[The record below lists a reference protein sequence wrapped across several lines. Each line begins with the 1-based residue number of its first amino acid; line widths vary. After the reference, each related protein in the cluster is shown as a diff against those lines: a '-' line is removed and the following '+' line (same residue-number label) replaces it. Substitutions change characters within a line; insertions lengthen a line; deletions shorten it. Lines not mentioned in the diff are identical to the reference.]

1 MAYERTYG
9 PPGRS
14 TVPDVRQPYY
24 GGDDLFRQAENNRQ
38 RAIAQGDMI
47 NQEMQDFGNEED
59 WWRQY
64 ARGQGYDAYADIAEG
79 RGGYNEGERN
89 DIMGRDGLA
98 QMQMTPEQRQA
109 LYLSEDEYNQMYG
122 DPNKGLQ
129 WFDPETLD
137 TINTEANKRVGEN
150 IEQSAGALNNT
161 YNEDALSLSG
171 NYRDELGNIIN
182 TGSGNVRNALTGG
195 AGRVRGAIDRD
206 RMTLDPNFI
215 RDYRMTDRDVNDMTQ
230 QAAQTQ
236 ANVSRGRA
244 DAIERNAAGSGM
256 SPLALAAGINELTTR
271 GDQQGN
277 RAMLDARVAARG
289 MQAGRLKDIE
299 GMRLGAEDNYASLAS
314 NAEMGLS
321 GREADAE
328 MGLMDRGYGAATDY
342 EGQRLASE
350 RDKQTRRYQIAANN
364 ADRSYDATNRVN
376 SNNMDNARYR
386 GETGAALY
394 NRADDT
400 ATARAA
406 ALAGNRQ
413 SAERYGQ
420 ESAYDRAKYQNE
432 ATSQRAAGVG
442 DARLAAERERRQY
455 LAGQQEMS
463 NANVNN
469 SYANRIR
476 NYGQASGDAQAALN
490 SRMQYQ
496 LGRDANG
503 FGANF
508 KKGFGSALGKT
519 LGTFGGTTNSDG
531 SWSASGGSGG
541 GR

>member
-1 MAYERTYG
+1 MAYEPTYR

-14 TVPDVRQPYY
+14 YIPDVRQPYY
-24 GGDDLFRQAENNRQ
+24 SGDDLFRQSENARQ
-38 RAIAQGDMI
+38 RAVAQGDMM
-47 NQEMQDFGNEED
+47 NQELQDFGSEED

-89 DIMGRDGLA
+89 DIMGREGLD

-109 LYLSEDEYNQMYG
+109 LFLSDDEYSQMYG
-122 DPNKGLQ
+122 NPNQGLQ

-150 IEQSAGALNNT
+150 VAESGRALNNT
-161 YNEDALSLSG
+161 YNEDALSLSSG
-171 NYRDELGNIIN
+171 YRDELGNIIN

-206 RMTLDPNFI
+206 RLTLDPNFI

-277 RAMLDARVAARG
+277 RAMLDARVAANQ
-289 MQAGRLKDIE
+289 MKAGRLRDIE
-299 GMRLGAEDNYASLAS
+299 GMRLGAEDNYAGMLSA
-314 NAEMGLS
+314 AEMGLS

-328 MGLMDRGYGAATDY
+328 MGLLDRTYGAATDY
-342 EGQRLASE
+342 EGQRLGTE
-350 RDKQTRRYQIAANN
+350 RDKQTRQYQIQANI
-364 ADRSYDATNRVN
+364 ADRGYDATNRVN

-400 ATARAA
+400 AAARAA
-406 ALAGNRQ
+406 AIAGNRQ

-420 ESAYDRAKYQNE
+420 ESQYDRAKYRND

-463 NANVNN
+463 NANVNT

-476 NYGQASGDAQAALN
+476 NYGQTNSDAQAALN

-508 KKGFGSALGKT
+508 KKSLGQSLGRTIGSP
-519 LGTFGGTTNSDG
+519 FSSMSDYNK
-531 SWSASGGSGG
+531 AAGG
-541 GR
+541 G

>member
-1 MAYERTYG
+1 MAYERTYS

-14 TVPDVRQPYY
+14 YIPDTRQPYY
-24 GGDDLFRQAENNRQ
+24 GGDDLFRQSENIRQ
-38 RAIAQGDMI
+38 RAVAQGDMI

-64 ARGQGYDAYADIAEG
+64 ARGEGYNAYGDIAEG
-79 RGGYNEGERN
+79 RGGYTEAERN
-89 DIMGRDGLA
+89 DIMGREGLD

-109 LYLSEDEYNQMYG
+109 LFLNDSETEQMYG

-137 TINTEANKRVGEN
+137 TINTEANKRVSEN

-161 YNEDALSLSG
+161 YNEDALSLSSG
-171 NYRDELGNIIN
+171 YRDELGNIIN
-182 TGSGNVRNALTGG
+182 TGSGRVRDSLTGG
-195 AGRVRGAIDRD
+195 GNRVRGAIDRD
-206 RMTLDPNFI
+206 RLTLDPNFI

-244 DAIERNAAGSGM
+244 DAIERASAGSGM
-256 SPLALAAGINELTTR
+256 SPLSMAASINELTTR

-277 RAMLDARVAARG
+277 RAMLDARVAANQ
-289 MQAGRLKDIE
+289 MKAGRLRDIE
-299 GMRLGAEDNYASLAS
+299 GMRLGAEDNYAGMLSA
-314 NAEMGLS
+314 AEMGLS

-342 EGQRLASE
+342 EKQRLGTE
-350 RDKQTRRYQIAANN
+350 QDKQSRQYQIQANI
-364 ADRSYDATNRVN
+364 ADRGYDATNRVN

-400 ATARAA
+400 AAARAA
-406 ALAGNRQ
+406 AIAGNRQ
-413 SAERYGQ
+413 NAERYGQ
-420 ESAYDRAKYQNE
+420 ESQYDRAKYRND

-442 DARLAAERERRQY
+442 DARLATERERRQY

-476 NYGQASGDAQAALN
+476 NYGQTNSDAQAALN

-508 KKGFGSALGKT
+508 KKALGRSLGTIKASTDESGKWSAGFGG
-519 LGTFGGTTNSDG
+519 
-531 SWSASGGSGG
+531 
-541 GR
+541 

>member
-1 MAYERTYG
+1 MAYERTYS

-14 TVPDVRQPYY
+14 YVPDTRQPYY
-24 GGDDLFRQAENNRQ
+24 SGDDLFRQSENGRQ
-38 RAIAQGDMI
+38 RAVAQGDMM
-47 NQEMQDFGNEED
+47 NQELSDFGNEED

-79 RGGYNEGERN
+79 RGGYNEGERG

-98 QMQMTPEQRQA
+98 QMQMTPEQRQS
-109 LYLSEDEYNQMYG
+109 LFLNDGEQQSMYG
-122 DPNKGLQ
+122 DPNKGLG

-137 TINTEANKRVGEN
+137 VINSEANKRVGEN
-150 IEQSAGALNNT
+150 VDQSGRALNNT
-161 YNEDALSLSG
+161 YNEDALSLSSG
-171 NYRDELGNIIN
+171 YRDELGNIIN
-182 TGSGNVRNALTGG
+182 SGSGRVRDSLSGG

-215 RDYRMTDRDVNDMTQ
+215 RDYRMTNRDVDDMTQ
-230 QAAQTQ
+230 QAALTQ
-236 ANVSRGRA
+236 GNVSQGRK
-244 DAIERNAAGSGM
+244 DAIMRAAAGSGM
-256 SPLALAAGINELTTR
+256 SPLSMAASINELTTR

-277 RAMLDARVAARG
+277 RAMLDARVAANQ
-289 MQAGRLKDIE
+289 MKAGRLKDIE

-400 ATARAA
+400 ATGRAA
-406 ALAGNRQ
+406 AIAGNRQ

-420 ESAYDRAKYQNE
+420 ESQYDRAKYQNQ
-432 ATSQRAAGVG
+432 ATSDRAKAAA
-442 DARLAAERERRQY
+442 DARLATERERRQY
-455 LAGQQEMS
+455 LAGQQELS
-463 NANVNN
+463 NTNVNN

-476 NYGQASGDAQAALN
+476 NYGQTNSDAQAALN

-508 KKGFGSALGKT
+508 KRGFGQSLGSFV
-519 LGTFGGTTNSDG
+519 GNPARAVSDYNK
-531 SWSASGGSGG
+531 AAGG
-541 GR
+541 G